1 MVRCSSR
8 TWRSSSAPP
17 AASRAATFAAAG
29 VPGRTRMPSR
39 PVCTSSPG
47 MSGFQSK
54 RTSPGLG
61 VLISRRPKG
70 RRAVWKNRLKPY
82 DILSPDDVEAIHGQA
97 MDILE
102 EIGID
107 FLHERAR
114 EVFGKAGMKV
124 DEMRVR
130 FDRDFILETVA
141 KTPATF
147 ELQARKDSRSVVLGG
162 DNVVTAPVYGPP
174 FITDLER
181 GRRGATIEDFN
192 NFDKMAQ
199 AIDQIH
205 CAGGTTVE
213 PEDLPLGSRHLD
225 MVYSHIRWTDKPFMG
240 SVISTEN
247 ARDTIEMAS
256 IVFGGR
262 ENIEKTPA
270 VISLINVNSPLR
282 YDDRMLGALLE
293 YSEAGQPVIVTPFL
307 MAGAMSPMGLAGTV
321 AQQTAE
327 ALAGIAL
334 VQLIRPGTP
343 SVYGSFLTNTDMQ
356 SGSPAFGTPESSMG
370 ILASAQMARHYNL
383 PFRGGGALTSSKAP
397 DAQAAYE
404 SMMCM
409 WPTILGRV
417 NFVLHAAGW
426 LESALLA
433 SYEKFVIDV
442 EQLRMFEWILQKGLP
457 VDEEGMAMDALREVG
472 PGGHFLGAEHTLRHY
487 RTGFYRPWISST
499 ENFDRWNRF
508 GARTADV
515 VAAEKWKQV
524 LAEYPDPGID
534 PGVDEQLREF
544 IARRKGEL
552 GDD

>member
-1 MVRCSSR
+1 
-8 TWRSSSAPP
+8 
-17 AASRAATFAAAG
+17 
-29 VPGRTRMPSR
+29 
-39 PVCTSSPG
+39 
-47 MSGFQSK
+47 
-54 RTSPGLG
+54 
-61 VLISRRPKG
+61 
-70 RRAVWKNRLKPY
+70 VWKNRLKPY
-82 DILSPDDVEAIHGQA
+82 DLLSGEDVEAIHEQA
-97 MDILE
+97 MTILE
-102 EIGID
+102 EIGVD
-107 FLHERAR
+107 FLHPRAR
-114 EVFGKAGMKV
+114 EIFAKAGMNV
-124 DEMRVR
+124 EDERVR
-130 FDRDFILETVA
+130 FDRAFVLEQVA

-147 ELQARKDSRSVVLGG
+147 ELQARNPKRTVTLGG
-162 DNVVTAPVYGPP
+162 DNMVTAPVYGPP

-192 NFDKMAQ
+192 NFDKMVQ
-199 AIDQIH
+199 AVEQIH

-213 PEDLPLGSRHLD
+213 PEDLPQNSRHLD
-225 MVYSHIRWTDKPFMG
+225 MVYSHVRWTDKPFMG
-240 SVISTEN
+240 AVISSEN

-262 ENIEKTPA
+262 EHIETTPA
-270 VISLINVNSPLR
+270 IVSLINVNSPLR

-343 SVYGSFLTNTDMQ
+343 SVYGSFLTNTNMQ
-356 SGSPAFGTPESSMG
+356 SGSPAFGTPESAMG
-370 ILASAQMARHYNL
+370 ILASAQMARHYKL
-383 PFRGGGALTSSKAP
+383 PFRGGGALTSSKVP

-409 WPTILGRV
+409 WPTVLGRV

-442 EQLRMFEWILQKGLP
+442 EALRMFEWILQKGLP
-457 VDEEGMAMDALREVG
+457 VDAEGQAMDALREVG
-472 PGGHFLGAEHTLRHY
+472 PGGHFLGSEHTLRNY

-499 ENFDRWNRF
+499 DNFDRWNRQ
-508 GARTADV
+508 GALSVDK
-515 VAAEKWKQV
+515 VATEKWKQL

-534 PGVDEQLREF
+534 PGVDEALKEF
-544 IARRKGEL
+544 MTRRKKEL

>member
-1 MVRCSSR
+1 MSR
-8 TWRSSSAPP
+8 SARLLHNTHQP
-17 AASRAATFAAAG
+17 AMWT
-29 VPGRTRMPSR
+29 
-39 PVCTSSPG
+39 
-47 MSGFQSK
+47 
-54 RTSPGLG
+54 
-61 VLISRRPKG
+61 
-70 RRAVWKNRLKPY
+70 NRLQPY
-82 DILSPDDVEAIHGQA
+82 DILSGEAVETIHRQA
-97 MDILE
+97 MTILE

-114 EVFGKAGMKV
+114 DLFKQAGMQV
-124 DEMRVR
+124 EENRVR
-130 FDRDFILETVA
+130 FDPGWVLEMA
-141 KTPATF
+141 GKAPETF
-147 ELQARKDSRSVVLGG
+147 ELQARNPKRSVILGG
-162 DNVVTAPVYGPP
+162 DHMVTAPVYGPP

-199 AIDQIH
+199 AVEQIH

-213 PEDLPLGSRHLD
+213 PEDLPLSSRHLD

-247 ARDTIEMAS
+247 ARDTVEMAA
-256 IVFGGR
+256 IACGGR
-262 ENIEKTPA
+262 ESIEKTPA
-270 VISLINVNSPLR
+270 IVSLINVNSPLR

-293 YSEAGQPVIVTPFL
+293 YSEAGQPCILTPFL

-343 SVYGSFLTNTDMQ
+343 AVYGSFLTNTDMQ
-356 SGSPAFGTPESSMG
+356 SGSPAFGTPESAMG
-370 ILASAQMARHYNL
+370 ILASAQMARHYRL

-409 WPTILGRV
+409 WPTVLGRV

-442 EQLRMFEWILQKGLP
+442 EQLRMFEWILDKGFA
-457 VDEEGMAMDALREVG
+457 VDEEALAMDALREVG
-472 PGGHFLGAEHTLRHY
+472 PGGHFLGAEHTMRHY
-487 RTGFYRPWISST
+487 RTGFYRPLVSST
-499 ENFDRWNRF
+499 DNFDRWNRK
-508 GARTADV
+508 GALTADR
-515 VAAEKWKQV
+515 VATEKWKQM

-534 PGVDEQLREF
+534 PGVDEQLKEF
-544 IARRKGEL
+544 IARRKKEL
-552 GDD
+552 EA

>member
-1 MVRCSSR
+1 M
-8 TWRSSSAPP
+8 
-17 AASRAATFAAAG
+17 
-29 VPGRTRMPSR
+29 
-39 PVCTSSPG
+39 
-47 MSGFQSK
+47 
-54 RTSPGLG
+54 
-61 VLISRRPKG
+61 
-70 RRAVWKNRLKPY
+70 WKNRLRPY
-82 DILSPDDVEAIHGQA
+82 DLLSGEEVEVIHNQA
-97 MDILE
+97 MNILE
-102 EIGID
+102 EIGVD

-114 EVFGKAGMKV
+114 DLFGKAGMAV
-124 DEMRVR
+124 EDNRVR
-130 FDRDFILETVA
+130 FDRGFILEQVA
-141 KTPATF
+141 KAPATF
-147 ELQARKDSRSVVLGG
+147 EYQARNPKRTVTIGG
-162 DNVVTAPVYGPP
+162 DNMVMAPTYGPP

-192 NFDKMAQ
+192 NWDKMAQ

-213 PEDLPLGSRHLD
+213 PEDLPLGTRHLD

-240 SVISTEN
+240 SVISSEN
-247 ARDTIEMAS
+247 ARDTIEMAK
-256 IVFGGR
+256 IVFGGL
-262 ENIEKTPA
+262 EPLEKTPA
-270 VISLINVNSPLR
+270 ILSLINVNSPLR
-282 YDDRMLGALLE
+282 FDDRMLGALFE
-293 YSEAGQPVIVTPFL
+293 YSEVRQPVIVTPFL

-356 SGSPAFGTPESSMG
+356 SGSPAFGTPESALG

-383 PFRGGGALTSSKAP
+383 PFRGGGAMTSSKAP

-433 SYEKFVIDV
+433 SYEKFIIDV
-442 EQLRMFEWILQKGLP
+442 EALRMFEWMLDRGLP
-457 VDEEGMAMDALREVG
+457 VDEEGLAMDALREVG
-472 PGGHFLGAEHTLRHY
+472 PGGHFLGAEHTLRNY

-508 GARTADV
+508 GARTADM
-515 VAAEKWKQV
+515 VAHERWKRV

-544 IARRKGEL
+544 ITRRKAEI
-552 GDD
+552 GDS

>member
-1 MVRCSSR
+1 MY
-8 TWRSSSAPP
+8 A
-17 AASRAATFAAAG
+17 
-29 VPGRTRMPSR
+29 M
-39 PVCTSSPG
+39 
-47 MSGFQSK
+47 
-54 RTSPGLG
+54 
-61 VLISRRPKG
+61 
-70 RRAVWKNRLKPY
+70 WKNRLKPY
-82 DILSPDDVEAIHGQA
+82 DILSGEDVEAIHEQA
-97 MDILE
+97 MLILE

-114 EVFGKAGMKV
+114 DVFKREGMKV
-124 DEMRVR
+124 EDNRVR
-130 FDRDFILETVA
+130 FDRGFVLEMVA
-141 KTPATF
+141 KAPPTF
-147 ELQARKDSRSVVLGG
+147 DLQARNASRSVILGG
-162 DNVVTAPVYGPP
+162 DNMVTAPVYGPP

-213 PEDLPLGSRHLD
+213 PEDLPLGTRHLD
-225 MVYSHIRWTDKPFMG
+225 MLYSHIRWTDKPFMG
-240 SVISTEN
+240 SVISAEN

-262 ENIEKTPA
+262 DKIEKTPA

-293 YSEAGQPVIVTPFL
+293 YTEAGQPVIVTPFL
-307 MAGAMSPMGLAGTV
+307 MAGAMSPMGLAGTI

-334 VQLIRPGTP
+334 VQILRPGTP
-343 SVYGSFLTNTDMQ
+343 CVYGSFLTNTDMQ
-356 SGSPAFGTPESSMG
+356 SGSPAFGTPESAMG
-370 ILASAQMARHYNL
+370 ILASAQMARHYRV
-383 PFRGGGALTSSKAP
+383 PFRGGGALTSSKGP

-409 WPTILGRV
+409 WPTVLGGV

-433 SYEKFVIDV
+433 SYEKFIIDV
-442 EQLRMFEWILQKGLP
+442 EALRMFEWILQRGIP
-457 VDEEGMAMDALREVG
+457 MDAEGQAMDALREVG

-487 RTGFYRPWISST
+487 RTGFYRTWISST
-499 ENFDRWNRF
+499 ENYDKWHRT

-515 VAAEKWKQV
+515 VAAERWKKV

-534 PGVDEQLREF
+534 AGVDEQLREF
-544 IARRKGEL
+544 IARRRLEI

>member
-1 MVRCSSR
+1 M
-8 TWRSSSAPP
+8 A
-17 AASRAATFAAAG
+17 
-29 VPGRTRMPSR
+29 
-39 PVCTSSPG
+39 
-47 MSGFQSK
+47 
-54 RTSPGLG
+54 
-61 VLISRRPKG
+61 
-70 RRAVWKNRLKPY
+70 WKNPLKPY
-82 DILSPDDVEAIHGQA
+82 DLLTRDEVNKIHEQA
-97 MDILE
+97 MTILE
-102 EIGID
+102 EIGVD

-114 EVFGKAGMKV
+114 KLFEKAGMRV
-124 DEMRVR
+124 EDNRVR
-130 FDRDFILETVA
+130 FERAFVMEQIA

-147 ELQARKDSRSVVLGG
+147 ELQARNGSRNVTLGG

-174 FITDLER
+174 FVTDLEH
-181 GRRGATIEDFN
+181 GRRGATLEDFT
-192 NFDKMAQ
+192 NFDKMSQ
-199 AIDQIH
+199 AVEQIH

-213 PEDLPLGSRHLD
+213 PEDLPLGTRHLD
-225 MVYSHIRWTDKPFMG
+225 MVYSHLRWTDKPFMG
-240 SVISTEN
+240 SVISAEN
-247 ARDTIEMAS
+247 ARDTVEMAS

-262 ENIEKTPA
+262 ESIEKTPA
-270 VISLINVNSPLR
+270 IVSLINVNSPLR

-293 YSEAGQPVIVTPFL
+293 YSEARQPVIVTPFL

-356 SGSPAFGTPESSMG
+356 SGSPAFGTPESAMG

-383 PFRGGGALTSSKAP
+383 PFRGGGAMTSSKAP

-409 WPTILGRV
+409 WPTVLGRV

-433 SYEKFVIDV
+433 SYEKFVLDV
-442 EQLRMFEWILQKGLP
+442 ELLRMFEWILGHGLP
-457 VDEEGMAMDALREVG
+457 VDEEGLAMDALREVG
-472 PGGHFLGAEHTLRHY
+472 PGGHFLGAEHTMRHY

-499 ENFDRWNRF
+499 ENYDRWQRF
-508 GARTADV
+508 GSRTADV
-515 VAAEKWKQV
+515 VAAERWKQL

-534 PGVDEQLREF
+534 PGVDEGLREF
-544 IARRKGEL
+544 ITKRKEEI
-552 GDD
+552 GDS

>member
-1 MVRCSSR
+1 M
-8 TWRSSSAPP
+8 
-17 AASRAATFAAAG
+17 
-29 VPGRTRMPSR
+29 
-39 PVCTSSPG
+39 
-47 MSGFQSK
+47 
-54 RTSPGLG
+54 
-61 VLISRRPKG
+61 
-70 RRAVWKNRLKPY
+70 WKNRLKPY
-82 DILSPDDVEAIHGQA
+82 DLLSRDEVEAIHKQA

-107 FLHERAR
+107 FLHDGAR
-114 EVFGKAGMKV
+114 ELFRKAGMRV
-124 DEMRVR
+124 EDNRVR
-130 FDRDFILETVA
+130 FERAFVMDQVA

-147 ELQARKDSRSVVLGG
+147 ELQARNQKHRVTLGG

-174 FITDLER
+174 FVTDLER
-181 GRRGATIEDFN
+181 GRRGATIEDFT
-192 NFDKMAQ
+192 NFDKLSQ
-199 AIDQIH
+199 AVEQIH

-213 PEDLPLGSRHLD
+213 PEDLPLGTRHLD

-247 ARDTIEMAS
+247 ARDTVEMAS

-262 ENIEKTPA
+262 ASIEKTPA

-282 YDDRMLGALLE
+282 YDDRMLGALME

-356 SGSPAFGTPESSMG
+356 SGSPAFGTPESAMG

-383 PFRGGGALTSSKAP
+383 PFRGGGAMTSSKAP

-433 SYEKFVIDV
+433 SYEKFIIDV
-442 EQLRMFEWILQKGLP
+442 EQLRMFEWILHHGLP
-457 VDEEGMAMDALREVG
+457 VDEEGLAMDALREVG
-472 PGGHFLGAEHTLRHY
+472 PGGHFLGAEHTLRNY

-499 ENFDRWNRF
+499 ENYDRWQRF
-508 GARTADV
+508 GSRTADV
-515 VAAEKWKQV
+515 VAAERWKQV

-534 PGVDEQLREF
+534 PTVDEELKEF
-544 IARRKGEL
+544 MARRTREI
-552 GDD
+552 GDS

>member
-1 MVRCSSR
+1 M
-8 TWRSSSAPP
+8 
-17 AASRAATFAAAG
+17 
-29 VPGRTRMPSR
+29 
-39 PVCTSSPG
+39 
-47 MSGFQSK
+47 
-54 RTSPGLG
+54 
-61 VLISRRPKG
+61 
-70 RRAVWKNRLKPY
+70 WKNRLKPY
-82 DILSPDDVEAIHGQA
+82 DILSGEDVEAIHEQA
-97 MDILE
+97 MTILE
-102 EIGID
+102 EIGVD
-107 FLHERAR
+107 FLHDRAR
-114 EVFGKAGMKV
+114 ELFGRAGMAV
-124 DEMRVR
+124 DGMRVR
-130 FDRDFILETVA
+130 FDRAFVLEMAA
-141 KTPATF
+141 KTPSTF
-147 ELQARKDSRSVVLGG
+147 TLQARNPARTVTLGG

-213 PEDLPLGSRHLD
+213 PEDLPLGTRHLD
-225 MVYSHIRWTDKPFMG
+225 MLYSHMRWTDKPFMG
-240 SVISTEN
+240 SVISAEN

-256 IVFGGR
+256 VLFGGR
-262 ENIEKTPA
+262 DKIEETPA

-293 YSEAGQPVIVTPFL
+293 YTEAGQPVIVTPFL

-334 VQLIRPGTP
+334 VQLMRPGTP
-343 SVYGSFLTNTDMQ
+343 CVYGSFLTNTDMQ
-356 SGSPAFGTPESSMG
+356 SGSPAFGTPESAMG
-370 ILASAQMARHYNL
+370 ILASAQMARHYRI
-383 PFRGGGALTSSKAP
+383 PFRGGGAMTSSKSP

-409 WPTILGRV
+409 WPTILGGV
-417 NFVLHAAGW
+417 HFVLHAAGW

-433 SYEKFVIDV
+433 SYEKFIIDV
-442 EQLRMFEWILQKGLP
+442 EALRMFEWILQRGLP

-472 PGGHFLGAEHTLRHY
+472 PGGHFLGAEHTLRNY

-499 ENFDRWNRF
+499 ENFDRWNRM
-508 GARTADV
+508 GAKTADV
-515 VAAEKWKQV
+515 VAAARWKKV
-524 LAEYPDPGID
+524 LEEYPDPGID

-544 IARRKGEL
+544 ITKRKQEI